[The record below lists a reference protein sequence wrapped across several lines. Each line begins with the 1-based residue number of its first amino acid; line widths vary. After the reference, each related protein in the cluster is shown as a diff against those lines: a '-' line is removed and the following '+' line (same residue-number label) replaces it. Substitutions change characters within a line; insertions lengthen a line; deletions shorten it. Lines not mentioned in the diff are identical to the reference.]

1 MAKSLTYYTG
11 ASIVIQN
18 LCSKISNYLWSIKI
32 DSSPSTDACF
42 KFKSLLLITEIYNIA
57 IDCNNKRTSNLR
69 DYFDGHTL
77 EDCLD
82 AIVTIDNVFENLGEI
97 HDMFCEY
104 DMKTTSLENFDFQ
117 KIYSLGPD
125 KAHIDI
131 HNPVADYPL
140 VTDTAIWCGKL
151 NSTNQIGRVFKD
163 AKEELPK
170 ELRTRKI
177 EKSRSLGFSANH
189 KFDYCGMVEE
199 MKRLSNEMTCSQIFD
214 ELWRSLEMIR
224 WGFMTEAQDIY
235 FIRTKK
241 YNHISSNYDKR
252 ELGFCYETLPL
263 IEYYRK
269 RKNVFRSYKVDCK
282 EKLLEWRIKERID
295 DRKLTANDLEKF
307 LCEEEAYVLFKMEE
321 DQESFKLF
329 EWCRCGYGDTPH
341 VWNKI
346 AHMFY
351 RRPTSNVFLEWEWK
365 RECIYIWKSLVKLR
379 IERERSVCVGKKEKH
394 DDCISFEDI
403 EKTKNKAKDDII
415 MAIYDFAIMQTDID
429 HAQPYINM
437 LFSMSNIYSE
447 APEKAN
453 AIMKHFKNRTLL
465 EEKFKGT
472 GNTFIENNYG
482 PLDGDVKEQKIELP
496 MSNNQAIKQIK

>member
-32 DSSPSTDACF
+32 DGSPSTDACF

-57 IDCNNKRTSNLR
+57 IDCNNKRTSCLR

-82 AIVTIDNVFENLGEI
+82 AIVTIDNVFEKLSEVHDLFCGYDKEAVCQENL
-97 HDMFCEY
+97 
-104 DMKTTSLENFDFQ
+104 DFK

-125 KAHIDI
+125 KAHLDI

-140 VTDTAIWCGKL
+140 VTDTAIWSGKF

-170 ELRTRKI
+170 DMQTRRI

-189 KFDYCGMVEE
+189 KFDYCGVVEE
-199 MKRLSNEMTCSQIFD
+199 MKRLANEMTCVQIFD
-214 ELWRSLEMIR
+214 EIWRSLEMIR
-224 WGFMTEAQDIY
+224 WGFMTESQDIY

-241 YNHISSNYDKR
+241 YNQISNDYDKR

-269 RKNVFRSYKVDCK
+269 RKNVLRSYKVDCK
-282 EKLLEWRIKERID
+282 EKLLEWRIDEKIN
-295 DRKLTANDLEKF
+295 DRKLTAHDLVKF
-307 LCEEEAYVLFKMEE
+307 LNEEEGYVLLKMKE
-321 DQESFKLF
+321 DQESLKLF
-329 EWCRCGYGDTPH
+329 EWCRCGHGDTPQ
-341 VWNKI
+341 VWDKI

-351 RRPTSNVFLEWEWK
+351 RRPSANNFLEWEWK
-365 RECIYIWKSLVKLR
+365 RECIYIWKSLVMLR
-379 IERERSVCVGKKEKH
+379 IEKEKSLNLEIKEKSES
-394 DDCISFEDI
+394 CISLEEI
-403 EKTKNKAKDDII
+403 EKTKNKAKDDIVK
-415 MAIYDFAIMQTDID
+415 AIYDFAIMQTDID

-453 AIMKHFKNRTLL
+453 SIMKHFKNKTLL
-465 EEKFKGT
+465 EEKYKST

-482 PLDGDVKEQKIELP
+482 PIEGDVKEQKIELL
-496 MSNNQAIKQIK
+496 NNQMKKQIN